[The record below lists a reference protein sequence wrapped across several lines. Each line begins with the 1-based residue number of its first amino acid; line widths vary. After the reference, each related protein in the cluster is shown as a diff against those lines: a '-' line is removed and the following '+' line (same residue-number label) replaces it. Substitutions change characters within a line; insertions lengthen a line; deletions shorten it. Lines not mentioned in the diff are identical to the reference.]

1 MKNQTDA
8 DPELKEN
15 RDLNDFEYPIAS
27 YKLDLISLPLGY
39 IHWHWH
45 EEVELLYVAK
55 GQVECH
61 ISEEILTLHSETA
74 VFINQNVL
82 HSLHP
87 INEENNCVYS
97 IVFRP
102 SYLFGHGQ
110 TYLGSKYLVPIL
122 SSEHLKYCCVEQSTD
137 LFTCIQQLIQVN
149 QKKEYGYELLTKAY
163 LCNIWYALL
172 KQLPYIKPDINI
184 ESAVSLDDTRV
195 KNAIR
200 YIELHYAE
208 AITLDDIASSIHI
221 SRSECCRCFKRAI
234 HLTPFEYLMKHRIFE
249 STRILQANYASDI
262 AISELASKV
271 GFNNTSYFNKLFKKY
286 IHCTPSEYRQQLLSS
301 LPSQ

>member
-1 MKNQTDA
+1 MKKQNDIN
-8 DPELKEN
+8 PELKEN
-15 RDLNDFEYPIAS
+15 SGLDDLEYPVA
-27 YKLDLISLPLGY
+27 YYNLDLISQPLGY
-39 IHWHWH
+39 IHWH
-45 EEVELLYVAK
+45 EELELLYVAE

-61 ISEEILTLHSETA
+61 ISEEILILHPGTA

-82 HSLHP
+82 HSFRP
-87 INEENNCVYS
+87 INEESNSIYS
-97 IVFRP
+97 IVFHP

-110 TYLGSKYLVPIL
+110 TYLGSKYLLPIL

-137 LFTCIQQLIQVN
+137 LFDSIQQLIQVN
-149 QKKEYGYELLTKAY
+149 QHKEFGYELLTKAH

-184 ESAVSLDDTRV
+184 DSTISLDDTRV

-200 YIELHYAE
+200 FIELHHSE
-208 AITLDDIASSIHI
+208 SITLDDIASSIHI

-234 HLTPFEYLMKHRIFE
+234 HLTPFEYLMKYRIYE
-249 STRILQANYASDI
+249 STRILQSDFTSDI

-271 GFNNTSYFNKLFKKY
+271 GFNNTSYYNKLFKKY
-286 IHCTPSEYRQQLLSS
+286 IHCTPSEYKQQLLSS
-301 LPSQ
+301 LSSQ